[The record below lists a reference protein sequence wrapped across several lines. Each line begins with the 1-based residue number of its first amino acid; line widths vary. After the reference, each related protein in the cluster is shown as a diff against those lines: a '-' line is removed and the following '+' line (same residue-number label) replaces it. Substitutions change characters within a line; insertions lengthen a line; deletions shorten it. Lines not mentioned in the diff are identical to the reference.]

1 MSVFKAQRAYLTKIG
16 LLVESQEEASLQCL
30 VRKPVSL
37 EALDYIHYLEQSYRK
52 PVKITLADAATFTV
66 SAHANFENQ
75 YKFTNLSKA
84 NPEALFLQ
92 LLNEAYQ
99 MQCTDLHFETRLNQL
114 KVYVRKQRNFCE
126 LKSLPI
132 ELKTPLFNFIKIKS
146 QIDLFRNKTPQNGQ
160 FVQTTTNRSICCRI
174 STLPC
179 LHGESLVIRL
189 HLAQES
195 SLQKRHFEHLSF
207 FRYLTQPAAGLW
219 LISGPIGHGKTTTYY
234 ALLNQLRDYRIISFE
249 DPIEIPQPHLVQ
261 LKITQACDGEELM
274 RKVLRQS
281 AHVIGIG
288 EIRSQSQLKL
298 AVNAAL
304 TGHCTIATI
313 HASSLENV
321 RQRLKTFGYDLTAQ
335 SAFLSGILFQK
346 WDTQIENRALKFNEW
361 YSPIKEGY

>member
-1 MSVFKAQRAYLTKIG
+1 MFVFKAQRAYLAKIG
-16 LLVESQEEASLQCL
+16 LLIKPQNEASPHCL
-30 VRKPVSL
+30 VRKPVSS
-37 EALDYIHYLEQSYRK
+37 EALEFIHYLEQSYQK
-52 PVKITLADAATFTV
+52 PVKITLADATTFAV
-66 SAHANFENQ
+66 STHTNSKNQ
-75 YKFTNLSKA
+75 YKFTTLSKA
-84 NPEALFLQ
+84 NPEAHFSQ

-126 LKSLPI
+126 LKSLSI

-160 FVQTTTNRSICCRI
+160 LIQTIQNRSICCRV
-174 STLPC
+174 STIPC

-195 SLQKRHFEHLSF
+195 SLQKSHFEHLSF
-207 FRYLTQPAAGLW
+207 FRHLTQPSAGLW

-234 ALLNQLRDYRIISFE
+234 SLLKQLQNYRIISFE

-261 LKITQACDGEELM
+261 LKITQTCDGEDLM

-304 TGHCTIATI
+304 TGHCTIATF

-321 RQRLKTFGYDLTAQ
+321 RHRLKTLGYNLTAQ
-335 SAFLSGILFQK
+335 AAFLSGILFQK
-346 WDTQIENRALKFNEW
+346 WDAQTENRALNFNEW
-361 YSPIKEGY
+361 CSPIKESY